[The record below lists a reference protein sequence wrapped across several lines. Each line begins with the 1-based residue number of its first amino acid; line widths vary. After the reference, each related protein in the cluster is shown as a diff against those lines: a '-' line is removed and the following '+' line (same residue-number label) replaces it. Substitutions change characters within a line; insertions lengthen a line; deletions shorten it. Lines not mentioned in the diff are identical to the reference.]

1 MYGGVGLSVDA
12 VDFLVDDV
20 GHGDVQVHE
29 VGCEFGG
36 LFDVIGG
43 EKLADVDTVVEV
55 VVAVHDAVGDETGEL
70 HYCFDVLDGDSVG
83 CIFPY
88 PFSSLLQ
95 FALHKD
101 YLHFL
106 HNLQQD
112 SVQTEKNK

>member
-12 VDFLVDDV
+12 AVDFLVDDV
-20 GHGDVQVHE
+20 GRDVQVHE

-55 VVAVHDAVGDETGEL
+55 AAAVHGFGDETGAL
-70 HYCFDVLDGDSVG
+70 HYCFDVLDGDSVD

-101 YLHFL
+101 YLYFL
-106 HNLQQD
+106 PNLQQD
-112 SVQTEKNK
+112 VVQTEKK

>member
-20 GHGDVQVHE
+20 GHDVQVHE
-29 VGCEFGG
+29 AGCEFGG

-55 VVAVHDAVGDETGEL
+55 VVAVHDFGDETGEL
-70 HYCFDVLDGDSVG
+70 HYCFDVLDGDSVD
-83 CIFPY
+83 CIFPC

-101 YLHFL
+101 YLYFL

-112 SVQTEKNK
+112 AVQTEKINK

>member
-1 MYGGVGLSVDA
+1 M
-12 VDFLVDDV
+12 VDDV
-20 GHGDVQVHE
+20 GHDVQVHE

-43 EKLADVDTVVEV
+43 EKLAELAELADVDTVVEV
-55 VVAVHDAVGDETGEL
+55 VVAVHDDCDGHFGDETGEL
-70 HYCFDVLDGDSVG
+70 HYCFDVLDGDSVD

-101 YLHFL
+101 CLYFL

-112 SVQTEKNK
+112 VVQTENRNEGS